1 MWIES
6 AVFLK
11 AVSQTGNIAIP
22 ENLLRLKCQTLP
34 DLLSGWAQEAV
45 LLNLSGTSVLNLPNV
60 ASF

>member
-6 AVFLK
+6 TVFLK

-22 ENLLRLKCQTLP
+22 ENLLQLKCQTHP

-45 LLNLSGTSVLNLPNV
+45 LNLSGTSVLNLPNV

>member
-22 ENLLRLKCQTLP
+22 ETLP